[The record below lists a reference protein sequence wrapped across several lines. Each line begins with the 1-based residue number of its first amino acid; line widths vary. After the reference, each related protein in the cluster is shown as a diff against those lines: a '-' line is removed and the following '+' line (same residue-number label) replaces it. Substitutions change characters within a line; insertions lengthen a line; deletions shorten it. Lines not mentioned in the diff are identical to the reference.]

1 MGAHHS
7 RAHRIA
13 REIRKNRER
22 VKKLG
27 PGLITGGAGDDPAG
41 IVTYTA
47 VGATTGFSML
57 WLMLLST
64 PMMIAAQN
72 MAARL
77 AVITGKSLPEI
88 ITAVY
93 SRKLAVA
100 VVVLLSFANIITIGA
115 DLQGM
120 SAVLELITG
129 IRASHFL
136 VIITALTAYL
146 VMFKTYRTVKRF
158 FVGFTLVL
166 VAYVAA
172 AVLAKP
178 ELPALLK
185 STFLPHLTFSTA
197 YVMAALGLLGTTISP
212 YLLFWQASEEKEE
225 HKTVAQAE
233 EVAWDTAVG
242 MVYSNLIAFCII
254 VTAGVMLYGSG
265 RPLETV
271 RDAALAL
278 KPLGSEYA
286 FLLFSV
292 GVLAAGFLAIP
303 VLAGS
308 TAYAVADTFGWRE
321 GLDNKISDAKGFY
334 MVFFGA
340 LIVGN
345 VIYWSPLSAVDALY
359 YSQIFD
365 GILLPVLMGLLLLL
379 NRDERV
385 VGDRKASRF
394 NRVFCRLTLLVSLA
408 LIVTG
413 VVRFVRS
420 VL

>member
-22 VKKLG
+22 VKNLG

-41 IVTYTA
+41 VVTYTA

-64 PMMIAAQN
+64 PMMIAVQN

-77 AVITGKSLPEI
+77 AVVTGKSLPEI
-88 ITAVY
+88 VTAFY
-93 SRKLAVA
+93 SRKLAVFM
-100 VVVLLSFANIITIGA
+100 VTLLALANVITIGA

-120 SAVLELITG
+120 AAVLELVTG
-129 IRASHFL
+129 VRAVHFFL
-136 VIITALTAYL
+136 IITALVAYL

-158 FVGFTLVL
+158 FVGFTVVL
-166 VAYVAA
+166 FAYVIAA
-172 AVLAKP
+172 FLARP
-178 ELPALLK
+178 ELPTLLK
-185 STFLPHLTFSTA
+185 SAFLPRLRFSSA
-197 YVMAALGLLGTTISP
+197 YVIAALGLLGTTLSP

-233 EVAWDTAVG
+233 QVAWDTAFG
-242 MVYSNLIAFCII
+242 MIYSNLIAFCII
-254 VTAGVMLYGSG
+254 VTAAVMLYGSG
-265 RPLETV
+265 HPMETV

-278 KPLGSEYA
+278 KPLGAEYA
-286 FLLFSV
+286 FFLFSL
-292 GVLAAGFLAIP
+292 GILAAGFLAIP

-321 GLDNKISDAKGFY
+321 GLDNRISDAKGFY
-334 MVFFGA
+334 LVFFGA

-345 VIYWSPLSAVDALY
+345 LIYWSPWSAVDALY
-359 YSQIFD
+359 YSQVFD
-365 GILLPVLMGLLLLL
+365 GVLLPVLVGLLMVL
-379 NRDERV
+379 NGNRAV
-385 VGDRKASRF
+385 VGDLKNSRF
-394 NRVFCRLTLLVSLA
+394 NQVFGGMTLLISLA
-408 LIVTG
+408 LTVIMFT
-413 VVRFVRS
+413 RMLRPLF
-420 VL
+420 